1 MNFIYKFIIVRDK
14 GKHHIKKVK
23 IIEARKFD
31 SIIELKDGSIIKR
44 PNSQIINDYK
54 TASIIK
60 EEVQIRYNFKQKNYK
75 NSTRNSCIPFSKSY
89 QLLNILA
96 HLKNHSLIF
105 LYTRFSLEPLR
116 LRQYCSFHSQ
126 ILHCIR
132 TRSFSC
138 IIHSS
143 VIKPSTLTMI

>member
-1 MNFIYKFIIVRDK
+1 MF
-14 GKHHIKKVK
+14 GKI
-23 IIEARKFD
+23 FYW
-31 SIIELKDGSIIKR
+31 
-44 PNSQIINDYK
+44 SQVPSSNLQ
-54 TASIIK
+54 K
-60 EEVQIRYNFKQKNYK
+60 EEEKKKNQSTRNNPSADLKKKFLECYTFISCFLPSFQGNFFFWYNFKQENYK

-143 VIKPSTLTMI
+143 IIKPSTLTMI